1 MILWTI
7 QTENAWR
14 EFLSSGVLR
23 STRERIMEQEW
34 DSPYKWMIRQMEQRI
49 GPPPTPGAFPVWAWL
64 QWENAK
70 RPKPDLRAGGLLLK
84 CESGVRIEFECP
96 DSLAL
101 LSDFDLWHFVL
112 NYWYLPESEVEG
124 DEFEAQLAER
134 GFSFFE
140 TKPLPNRVYHD
151 TIVASWDKIF
161 DLDWSESEIAMPRS
175 EKSIQATVWEL
186 NADQVRNHDYFMAR

>member
-7 QTENAWR
+7 QTEKVWQ

-23 STRERIMEQEW
+23 GIRERIMEQVWE
-34 DSPYKWMIRQMEQRI
+34 SPYQWMIRQMEQRI
-49 GPPPTPGAFPVWAWL
+49 GPPPTPGAYPVWAWL

-70 RPKPDLRAGGLLLK
+70 RTKPDLRAGGHLPK
-84 CESGVRIEFECP
+84 RESGVRIEFECP
-96 DSLAL
+96 DSSAL

-134 GFSFFE
+134 GFSFFK
-140 TKPLPNRVYHD
+140 TKPLPNRFYHD
-151 TIVASWDKIF
+151 RIVASWDKIF
-161 DLDWSESEIAMPRS
+161 DLDWQESEIALPRS
-175 EKSIQATVWEL
+175 EKSIQATLWEL
-186 NADQVRNHDYFMAR
+186 NADQVRNHDYFKAR

>member
-1 MILWTI
+1 
-7 QTENAWR
+7 
-14 EFLSSGVLR
+14 
-23 STRERIMEQEW
+23 MEQVW
-34 DSPYKWMIRQMEQRI
+34 DSPYQWMIRQMEQRI
-49 GPPPTPGAFPVWAWL
+49 APPSTPGAYPVWAWL

-70 RPKPDLRAGGLLLK
+70 RPKPDLRAGGHLPK

-96 DSLAL
+96 GSFAL